1 MYFGNNKSFKGYR
14 WKVKDCDE
22 RKSLAIYQKYGY
34 SEILSRLLALKD
46 LEIDEIEN
54 FLHPKL
60 HTTLKDPNHLLD
72 MEKGVNVVYNSIINK
87 EKICIYGDYDVDGV
101 SSSALMKNF
110 FDLIKVDTIVYI
122 PDRLKE
128 GYGPN
133 IEAFKKIKNENK
145 ADLVITVDCG
155 ISAFEPCK
163 IAKEIGLK
171 VVITDHHLGSENI
184 PEADAVINPNR
195 LDETTDYKILAG
207 VGVAFLFI
215 ISLRRKLREN
225 NYFKQNK
232 IEEPDLMDFLDL
244 VALGTIC
251 DVMPLIGINRVLVSR
266 GLEVIQLRKNIGL
279 KTLAD
284 ISNINE
290 TINTYHI
297 GYIIGPRINA
307 TGRIGNSD
315 IASKLLYLKD
325 PFELKQIA
333 YNLELLNEERQVLE
347 QKILEK
353 AMDEVYNKELY
364 NDNIIFVLGEN
375 WHEGIIGIIA
385 SRIKDKFDKPTVVLS
400 KINDSYKASCRSV
413 HGVDLGNC
421 ILEAKLKNLI
431 VEGGGH
437 SMAGGFSLNEDK
449 LDQLIQ
455 FFNDKLQDDIEKYLN
470 NKEIEVDLVLEC
482 KSITTNLAE
491 EIEKLSPFGSSNHKP
506 KIILKDVV
514 IVKSEIVG
522 KNQNTLRLI
531 VCDTNSVNLNNGII
545 AMSFKTTKDDKLY
558 EILSQKGK
566 KINILG
572 EININK
578 WQGKIT
584 TSFIIEDILMNDK

>member
-1 MYFGNNKSFKGYR
+1 
-14 WKVKDCDE
+14 
-22 RKSLAIYQKYGY
+22 
-34 SEILSRLLALKD
+34 
-46 LEIDEIEN
+46 
-54 FLHPKL
+54 
-60 HTTLKDPNHLLD
+60 
-72 MEKGVNVVYNSIINK
+72 
-87 EKICIYGDYDVDGV
+87 
-101 SSSALMKNF
+101 
-110 FDLIKVDTIVYI
+110 
-122 PDRLKE
+122 
-128 GYGPN
+128 
-133 IEAFKKIKNENK
+133 
-145 ADLVITVDCG
+145 
-155 ISAFEPCK
+155 
-163 IAKEIGLK
+163 
-171 VVITDHHLGSENI
+171 
-184 PEADAVINPNR
+184 
-195 LDETTDYKILAG
+195 
-207 VGVAFLFI
+207 
-215 ISLRRKLREN
+215 
-225 NYFKQNK
+225 
-232 IEEPDLMDFLDL
+232 MDFLDL

-333 YNLELLNEERQVLE
+333 YNLELLNEERQILE